1 MTHKRSVKEQGK
13 SGLVIAGELV
23 AGFLVFTLAAVGLKL
38 LISGAPA
45 SHFAGPVVALI
56 AVILATAIMFATAER
71 WGGFIPGFFF
81 LRGAV
86 LGVFYT
92 MFPSAASPSNRVPR
106 SEAALIAAY
115 SIAIIGI
122 LWRFIPPRRARAT
135 SLDRSCLTLFAL
147 SVAMMPALPT
157 PTAYRVV
164 LFGSAPLLIA
174 WAAYEWQINRIRT
187 LRRLRSK

>member
-23 AGFLVFTLAAVGLKL
+23 AGFLVFTLAAVGVKL
-38 LISGAPA
+38 LISGVPA

-56 AVILATAIMFATAER
+56 AVILATAIMFAAAER

-92 MFPSAASPSNRVPR
+92 MFPLAASPSNRVPR